1 MDPKIKQ
8 KILKTLKELYP
19 EVRSELD
26 FENQYQLVVAVSLSA
41 QCTDKRVN
49 QETPALFKKYPD
61 FKSLASARISS
72 IEKIIRPIN
81 YYKTK
86 SKHLKAMAT
95 MVMDEF
101 GGRLPKSMKELEKL
115 PGVGHKTAIVVMV
128 ESGVPAIPVDTHVF
142 RVSNRLGFA
151 NGKNVKEVE
160 ADLRSGFPEKLWRE
174 LHHRLI
180 FHGRRVCKARNP
192 SCPNCKLKN
201 FCDYPHKT
209 A

>member
-8 KILKTLKELYP
+8 KILKILKELYP

-26 FENQYQLVVAVSLSA
+26 FENKYQLVVAVSLSA

-61 FKSLASARISS
+61 FKSLAAARISS

-86 SKHLKAMAT
+86 SKHLKAMAK
-95 MVMDEF
+95 MVINDF
-101 GGRLPKSMKELEKL
+101 GGSLPDNMPDLEKL
-115 PGVGHKTAIVVMV
+115 PGVGHKTASVVMV

-142 RVSNRLGFA
+142 RVSNRLGFS

-180 FHGRRVCKARNP
+180 FHGRRVCKARSP
-192 SCPNCKLKN
+192 LCPNCKLKN
-201 FCDYPHKT
+201 FCDYTDKT
-209 A
+209 V